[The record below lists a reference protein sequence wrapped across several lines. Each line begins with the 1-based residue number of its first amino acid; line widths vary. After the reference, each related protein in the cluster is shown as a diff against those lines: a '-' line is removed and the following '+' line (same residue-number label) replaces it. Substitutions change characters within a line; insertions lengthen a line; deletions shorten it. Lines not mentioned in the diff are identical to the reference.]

1 MLEHIPTHLIG
12 GPLGAGKTS
21 LIRHLL
27 DQKPAD
33 ERWAVLINEFGQIGL
48 DAALLTTEADGISLA
63 EIPGGCLCCVN
74 GMPFQVGL
82 ARLLRQAQPDRLL
95 IEPSGLGHPAELL
108 RQLRQ
113 PPWQN
118 VLSVQPT
125 VLVLYAAALSRGEP
139 LPDSQQQA
147 LASLLSE
154 QRQQHQALS
163 DWRKAVRDYADN
175 ALAASTKLIDGS
187 ASFDDLRPSLDR
199 MASDLAQAQKLG
211 SDFRAQAY
219 DDFQQTLVQTRE
231 ANAAT
236 TRLGIILSLVL
247 VVLVSLGAW
256 LVIRSVMVNIRGVIT
271 SLQSIARGDGDLTQ
285 RVNVESNDEIG
296 AMIEL
301 FNSFLDKLQRTIR
314 QIIEAA
320 NPLGQVSKE
329 LYKLTQGSEEN
340 AKSQQHHTD
349 SITRDMLTMT
359 GSIQEVAQRS
369 QQASDEAN
377 SAARQAATAREHVG
391 SLSTGISDL
400 GDSVMGAV
408 KAMEQLEEE
417 TQEVGSVLT
426 VIRSIAEQTNLL
438 ALNAAIEAARAGEQG
453 RGFAVVADE
462 VRNLAQKTAASTAE
476 IQQIIQRLQ
485 NSANTVLN
493 VMTSNGEK
501 SRASIERSIEATQ
514 LLEAIAG
521 TVNQIDEL
529 NAGIAQFTQEQIGL
543 SSSIRQET
551 QVLQQ
556 DAQATANGAEATA
569 RLGEQLVSTGDHLR
583 AATGQFR
590 V

>member
-1 MLEHIPTHLIG
+1 MLKNL
-12 GPLGAGKTS
+12 S
-21 LIRHLL
+21 LTAKLSL
-27 DQKPAD
+27 VPA
-33 ERWAVLINEFGQIGL
+33 V
-48 DAALLTTEADGISLA
+48 AL
-63 EIPGGCLCCVN
+63 
-74 GMPFQVGL
+74 VG
-82 ARLLRQAQPDRLL
+82 
-95 IEPSGLGHPAELL
+95 
-108 RQLRQ
+108 
-113 PPWQN
+113 
-118 VLSVQPT
+118 
-125 VLVLYAAALSRGEP
+125 LVLYVAYTSLQLSATDSRLVLLETRSYPTLEKADAVIFQFSRVPALLNNAVAAGEP
-139 LPDSQQQA
+139 GILDEAREVLQQIDGQQQA
-147 LASLLSE
+147 LVSLLSE
-154 QRQQHQALS
+154 QRQQHQALD

-175 ALAASTKLIDGS
+175 ALAASAKLIDGS

-199 MASDLAQAQKLG
+199 MAGDLAQAQKHG
-211 SDFRAQAY
+211 SEFRAQAY

-236 TRLGIILSLVL
+236 TRLGIILSLAL

-349 SITRDMLTMT
+349 SITRDILTMT
-359 GSIQEVAQRS
+359 VSIQEVAQRS

-493 VMTSNGEK
+493 VMTGNSEK

-514 LLEAIAG
+514 LLEAIAR

-583 AATGQFR
+583 AATSQFR

>member
-1 MLEHIPTHLIG
+1 MLKNL
-12 GPLGAGKTS
+12 S
-21 LIRHLL
+21 LTAKLSL
-27 DQKPAD
+27 VPA
-33 ERWAVLINEFGQIGL
+33 V
-48 DAALLTTEADGISLA
+48 AL
-63 EIPGGCLCCVN
+63 
-74 GMPFQVGL
+74 VG
-82 ARLLRQAQPDRLL
+82 
-95 IEPSGLGHPAELL
+95 
-108 RQLRQ
+108 
-113 PPWQN
+113 
-118 VLSVQPT
+118 
-125 VLVLYAAALSRGEP
+125 LVLYVVYTSLQLSATDSRLVLLETRSYPTLEKADAVIFQFSRVPALLNNAVAAGEP
-139 LPDSQQQA
+139 GILDEAREVLQQIDSHQQA

-199 MASDLAQAQKLG
+199 MASDLAHAQKLG

-349 SITRDMLTMT
+349 SITRDILTMT

-400 GDSVMGAV
+400 GDSVLGAV

-514 LLEAIAG
+514 LLEAIAR

-543 SSSIRQET
+543 SSSIQQET

>member
-1 MLEHIPTHLIG
+1 ML
-12 GPLGAGKTS
+12 KNFS
-21 LIRHLL
+21 LTAKLSL
-27 DQKPAD
+27 VPAV
-33 ERWAVLINEFGQIGL
+33 ALFG
-48 DAALLTTEADGISLA
+48 
-63 EIPGGCLCCVN
+63 
-74 GMPFQVGL
+74 
-82 ARLLRQAQPDRLL
+82 
-95 IEPSGLGHPAELL
+95 
-108 RQLRQ
+108 
-113 PPWQN
+113 
-118 VLSVQPT
+118 
-125 VLVLYAAALSRGEP
+125 LVLYVLYTSLQLSATDSRLALLETRSYPTLEKTDAVIFQFSRVPALLNNAVAAGEP
-139 LPDSQQQA
+139 GVLDEARQALQQIDGQQQSLATLLADQRTQQQA
-147 LASLLSE
+147 LE
-154 QRQQHQALS
+154 E
-163 DWRKAVRDYADN
+163 WRKAVRDYADN
-175 ALAASTKLIDGS
+175 ALAASSKLIDGS

-199 MASDLAQAQKLG
+199 MASELAQAQQLG
-211 SDFRAQAY
+211 STFRAQAY
-219 DDFQQTLVQTRE
+219 ADFQQTLAQTRE

-236 TRLGIILSLVL
+236 TRLGIFLSLVL
-247 VVLVSLGAW
+247 VVLVGLGAW
-256 LVIRSVMVNIRGVIT
+256 LVIRSVMANVRGVIA
-271 SLQSIARGDGDLTQ
+271 SLQSIARGDGDLSQ

-301 FNSFLDKLQRTIR
+301 FNGFLDKLQGTIR

-329 LYKLTQGSEEN
+329 LYQLTQGAEEN

-349 SITRDMLTMT
+349 SITRDILTMT

-369 QQASDEAN
+369 RQASDQAN
-377 SAARQAATAREHVG
+377 AAARQTASAREHVS

-501 SRASIERSIEATQ
+501 SRASIQRSVEATE
-514 LLEAIAG
+514 LLQTIAR

-543 SSSIRQET
+543 SSSIQQET

-569 RLGEQLVSTGDHLR
+569 RLGEQLVTTGDHLR
-583 AATGQFR
+583 AATNQFR

>member
-1 MLEHIPTHLIG
+1 MLKNL
-12 GPLGAGKTS
+12 S
-21 LIRHLL
+21 LTAKLSL
-27 DQKPAD
+27 VPA
-33 ERWAVLINEFGQIGL
+33 V
-48 DAALLTTEADGISLA
+48 AL
-63 EIPGGCLCCVN
+63 
-74 GMPFQVGL
+74 VG
-82 ARLLRQAQPDRLL
+82 
-95 IEPSGLGHPAELL
+95 
-108 RQLRQ
+108 
-113 PPWQN
+113 
-118 VLSVQPT
+118 
-125 VLVLYAAALSRGEP
+125 LVLYVVYTSLQLSATDSRLVLLETRSYPTLEKADAVIFQFSRVPALLNNAVAAGEP
-139 LPDSQQQA
+139 GILDEAREVLQQIDSQQQA

-301 FNSFLDKLQRTIR
+301 FNSFLDKLQLTIR

-349 SITRDMLTMT
+349 SITRDILTMT

-529 NAGIAQFTQEQIGL
+529 NAGIARFTQEQIGL
-543 SSSIRQET
+543 SSSIQQET

-556 DAQATANGAEATA
+556 DAQATANGTEATA

>member
-1 MLEHIPTHLIG
+1 MFKNFSLTTKLMLVPAVALFGLILYVG
-12 GPLGAGKTS
+12 YTS
-21 LIRHLL
+21 LQLSATDSRLVTL
-27 DQKPAD
+27 EKQSYPTLEKAD
-33 ERWAVLINEFGQIGL
+33 AVIFQF
-48 DAALLTTEADGISLA
+48 SR
-63 EIPGGCLCCVN
+63 IPGLLNNAVAAGEA
-74 GMPFQVGL
+74 GL
-82 ARLLRQAQPDRLL
+82 LGEAR
-95 IEPSGLGHPAELL
+95 E
-108 RQLRQ
+108 
-113 PPWQN
+113 
-118 VLSVQPT
+118 VLADIDT
-125 VLVLYAAALSRGEP
+125 
-139 LPDSQQQA
+139 QQQA
-147 LASLLSE
+147 LAALLAGE
-154 QRQQHQALS
+154 PQRRQAL
-163 DWRKAVRDYADN
+163 DNWRSAVKAYADN
-175 ALAASTKLIDGS
+175 ALDASAKLIDGS
-187 ASFDDLRPSLDR
+187 ASFNDLRPSLDR
-199 MASDLAQAQKLG
+199 MASDLAQAQKLASEFRTG
-211 SDFRAQAY
+211 AYEDFR
-219 DDFQQTLVQTRE
+219 QTLAQTRE

-247 VVLVSLGAW
+247 VVVVSLGAW
-256 LVIRSVMVNIRGVIT
+256 LVIRSVMANVRGVIA
-271 SLQSIARGDGDLTQ
+271 SLKSIARGDGDLTQ
-285 RVNVESNDEIG
+285 RVNVSSNDEIG

-301 FNSFLDKLQRTIR
+301 FNGFLDKLQRTIR

-320 NPLGQVSKE
+320 SPLGQVSKE
-329 LYKLTQGSEEN
+329 LYNLTQGSEEN

-349 SITRDMLTMT
+349 SITRDILTMT

-377 SAARQAATAREHVG
+377 SAARQAAAAREHVG
-391 SLSTGISDL
+391 SLSSGISDL
-400 GDSVMGAV
+400 GNSVMSAV
-408 KAMEQLEEE
+408 QAMEQLEEE

-485 NSANTVLN
+485 TSANTVLN

-501 SRASIERSIEATQ
+501 SRASIERSVEATQ
-514 LLEAIAG
+514 LLETIAQ

-543 SSSIRQET
+543 SSSIQQET

-583 AATGQFR
+583 AATAQFR

>member
-1 MLEHIPTHLIG
+1 MLKNL
-12 GPLGAGKTS
+12 S
-21 LIRHLL
+21 LTAKLSL
-27 DQKPAD
+27 VPA
-33 ERWAVLINEFGQIGL
+33 V
-48 DAALLTTEADGISLA
+48 AL
-63 EIPGGCLCCVN
+63 
-74 GMPFQVGL
+74 VG
-82 ARLLRQAQPDRLL
+82 
-95 IEPSGLGHPAELL
+95 
-108 RQLRQ
+108 
-113 PPWQN
+113 
-118 VLSVQPT
+118 
-125 VLVLYAAALSRGEP
+125 LVLYVVYTSLQLSATDSRLVLLETRSYPTLEKADAVIFQFSRVPALLNNAVAAGEP
-139 LPDSQQQA
+139 GILDEAREVLQQIDSQQQA

-211 SDFRAQAY
+211 SEFRAQAY

-349 SITRDMLTMT
+349 SITRDILTMT

>member
-1 MLEHIPTHLIG
+1 ML
-12 GPLGAGKTS
+12 KNFS
-21 LIRHLL
+21 LTAKLSL
-27 DQKPAD
+27 VPAV
-33 ERWAVLINEFGQIGL
+33 ALFG
-48 DAALLTTEADGISLA
+48 
-63 EIPGGCLCCVN
+63 
-74 GMPFQVGL
+74 
-82 ARLLRQAQPDRLL
+82 
-95 IEPSGLGHPAELL
+95 
-108 RQLRQ
+108 
-113 PPWQN
+113 
-118 VLSVQPT
+118 
-125 VLVLYAAALSRGEP
+125 LVLYVLYTSLQLSTTDSRLALLETRSYPTLEKTDAVIFQFSRVPALLNNAVAAGEP
-139 LPDSQQQA
+139 GVLDEARQVLQQIDTQQQSLATLLADQRAQQQA
-147 LASLLSE
+147 LE
-154 QRQQHQALS
+154 E
-163 DWRKAVRDYADN
+163 WRTAVRGYADN
-175 ALAASTKLIDGS
+175 ALAASGKLIDGS

-199 MASDLAQAQKLG
+199 MASELAQAQQLG
-211 SDFRAQAY
+211 STFRAQAY
-219 DDFQQTLVQTRE
+219 GDFQQTLAQTRE
-231 ANAAT
+231 TNAAT
-236 TRLGIILSLVL
+236 TRLGIVISLVL
-247 VVLVSLGAW
+247 VVLVGLGAW
-256 LVIRSVMVNIRGVIT
+256 LVIRSVMANVRGVIA
-271 SLQSIARGDGDLTQ
+271 SLQSIARGDGDLSQ

-301 FNSFLDKLQRTIR
+301 FNGFLDKLQGTIR

-329 LYKLTQGSEEN
+329 LYQLTQGAEEN

-349 SITRDMLTMT
+349 SITRDILTMT

-369 QQASDEAN
+369 RQASDQAN
-377 SAARQAATAREHVG
+377 AAARQTASAREHVS

-501 SRASIERSIEATQ
+501 SRASIQRSVEATE
-514 LLEAIAG
+514 LLQTIAR

-543 SSSIRQET
+543 SSSIQQET

-569 RLGEQLVSTGDHLR
+569 RLGEQLVTTGDHLR
-583 AATGQFR
+583 AATNQFR

>member
-1 MLEHIPTHLIG
+1 MLKNL
-12 GPLGAGKTS
+12 S
-21 LIRHLL
+21 LTAKLSL
-27 DQKPAD
+27 VPA
-33 ERWAVLINEFGQIGL
+33 V
-48 DAALLTTEADGISLA
+48 AL
-63 EIPGGCLCCVN
+63 
-74 GMPFQVGL
+74 VG
-82 ARLLRQAQPDRLL
+82 
-95 IEPSGLGHPAELL
+95 
-108 RQLRQ
+108 
-113 PPWQN
+113 
-118 VLSVQPT
+118 
-125 VLVLYAAALSRGEP
+125 LVLYVVYTSLQLSATDSRLVLLETRSYPTLEKADAVIFQFSRVPALLNNSVAAGEP
-139 LPDSQQQA
+139 GILDEAREVLQQIDSQQQA

-349 SITRDMLTMT
+349 SITRDILTMT

-369 QQASDEAN
+369 RQASDEAN

>member
-1 MLEHIPTHLIG
+1 MLKNL
-12 GPLGAGKTS
+12 S
-21 LIRHLL
+21 LTAKLSL
-27 DQKPAD
+27 VPA
-33 ERWAVLINEFGQIGL
+33 V
-48 DAALLTTEADGISLA
+48 ALLG
-63 EIPGGCLCCVN
+63 
-74 GMPFQVGL
+74 
-82 ARLLRQAQPDRLL
+82 
-95 IEPSGLGHPAELL
+95 
-108 RQLRQ
+108 
-113 PPWQN
+113 
-118 VLSVQPT
+118 
-125 VLVLYAAALSRGEP
+125 LVLYVVYTSLQLSATDSRLVLLETRSYPTLEKADAVIFQFSRVPALLNNAVAAGEP
-139 LPDSQQQA
+139 GVLDEARDVLQQIDSQQQA
-147 LASLLSE
+147 LASLVSE

-175 ALAASTKLIDGS
+175 ALAASSKLIDGS

-219 DDFQQTLVQTRE
+219 ADFQQTLVQTRE
-231 ANAAT
+231 ANANT
-236 TRLGIILSLVL
+236 TRLGIILSLGL
-247 VVLVSLGAW
+247 VFLVSLGAW
-256 LVIRSVMVNIRGVIT
+256 LVIRSVMVNIRGVIA

-320 NPLGQVSKE
+320 APLGQVSKD
-329 LYKLTQGSEEN
+329 LYQLTQGSEEN

-349 SITRDMLTMT
+349 SISRDILTMT

-391 SLSTGISDL
+391 SLSTGINDL

-529 NAGIAQFTQEQIGL
+529 NAGIAQFTHEQIGL

-569 RLGEQLVSTGDHLR
+569 RLGEQLVRTGDHLR
-583 AATGQFR
+583 AATSQFR

>member
-1 MLEHIPTHLIG
+1 MLKNL
-12 GPLGAGKTS
+12 S
-21 LIRHLL
+21 LTAKLSL
-27 DQKPAD
+27 VPA
-33 ERWAVLINEFGQIGL
+33 V
-48 DAALLTTEADGISLA
+48 ALLG
-63 EIPGGCLCCVN
+63 
-74 GMPFQVGL
+74 
-82 ARLLRQAQPDRLL
+82 
-95 IEPSGLGHPAELL
+95 
-108 RQLRQ
+108 
-113 PPWQN
+113 
-118 VLSVQPT
+118 
-125 VLVLYAAALSRGEP
+125 LVLYVVYTSLQLSATDSRLVLLETRSYPTLEKADAVIFQFSRVPALLNNAVAAGEP
-139 LPDSQQQA
+139 GILDEARDVLQQIDSQQQA

-175 ALAASTKLIDGS
+175 ALAASSKLIDGS

-199 MASDLAQAQKLG
+199 MASDLTQAQKLA

-219 DDFQQTLVQTRE
+219 ADFQQTLVQTRE

-256 LVIRSVMVNIRGVIT
+256 LVIRSVMVNIRGVIA

-320 NPLGQVSKE
+320 APLGQVSKD
-329 LYKLTQGSEEN
+329 LYQLTQGSEEN

-349 SITRDMLTMT
+349 SISRDILTMT

-391 SLSTGISDL
+391 SLSTGINDL

-514 LLEAIAG
+514 LLEAIAR

>member
-1 MLEHIPTHLIG
+1 ML
-12 GPLGAGKTS
+12 KNFS
-21 LIRHLL
+21 LTAKLSL
-27 DQKPAD
+27 VPAV
-33 ERWAVLINEFGQIGL
+33 ALFG
-48 DAALLTTEADGISLA
+48 
-63 EIPGGCLCCVN
+63 
-74 GMPFQVGL
+74 
-82 ARLLRQAQPDRLL
+82 
-95 IEPSGLGHPAELL
+95 
-108 RQLRQ
+108 
-113 PPWQN
+113 
-118 VLSVQPT
+118 
-125 VLVLYAAALSRGEP
+125 LVLYVLYTSLQLSATDSRLERLETRSYPTLEKTDAVIFQFSRVPALLNNAVAAGEP
-139 LPDSQQQA
+139 GVLDEARQVLQQIDTQQQSLATLLADQRAQQQA
-147 LASLLSE
+147 LE
-154 QRQQHQALS
+154 E
-163 DWRKAVRDYADN
+163 WRTAVRGYADN
-175 ALAASTKLIDGS
+175 ALAASGKLIDGS

-199 MASDLAQAQKLG
+199 MASELAQAQQLG
-211 SDFRAQAY
+211 STFRAQAY
-219 DDFQQTLVQTRE
+219 GDFQQTLAQTRE
-231 ANAAT
+231 TNAAT
-236 TRLGIILSLVL
+236 TRLGIVISLVL
-247 VVLVSLGAW
+247 VVLVGLGAW
-256 LVIRSVMVNIRGVIT
+256 LVIRSVMANVRGVIA
-271 SLQSIARGDGDLTQ
+271 SLQSIARGDGDLSQ

-301 FNSFLDKLQRTIR
+301 FNGFLDKLQGTIR

-329 LYKLTQGSEEN
+329 LYQLTQGAEEN

-349 SITRDMLTMT
+349 SITRDILTMT

-369 QQASDEAN
+369 RQASDQAN
-377 SAARQAATAREHVG
+377 AAARQTASAREHVS

-501 SRASIERSIEATQ
+501 SRASIQRSVEATE
-514 LLEAIAG
+514 LLQTIAR

-543 SSSIRQET
+543 SSSIQQET

-569 RLGEQLVSTGDHLR
+569 RLGEQLVTTGDHLR
-583 AATGQFR
+583 AATNQFR

>member
-1 MLEHIPTHLIG
+1 ML
-12 GPLGAGKTS
+12 KNFS
-21 LIRHLL
+21 LTAKLSL
-27 DQKPAD
+27 VPAV
-33 ERWAVLINEFGQIGL
+33 ALFG
-48 DAALLTTEADGISLA
+48 
-63 EIPGGCLCCVN
+63 
-74 GMPFQVGL
+74 
-82 ARLLRQAQPDRLL
+82 
-95 IEPSGLGHPAELL
+95 
-108 RQLRQ
+108 
-113 PPWQN
+113 
-118 VLSVQPT
+118 
-125 VLVLYAAALSRGEP
+125 LVLYVLYTSLQLSATDSRLALLETRSYPTLEKTDAVIFQFSRVPALLNNAVAAGEP
-139 LPDSQQQA
+139 GVLDEARQVLQQIDSQQQS
-147 LASLLSE
+147 LATLLAD
-154 QRQQHQALS
+154 QRTQQQALEE
-163 DWRKAVRDYADN
+163 WRKAVRGYADN
-175 ALAASTKLIDGS
+175 ALAASSKLIDGS

-199 MASDLAQAQKLG
+199 MASELAQAQQLG
-211 SDFRAQAY
+211 STFRAQAY
-219 DDFQQTLVQTRE
+219 ADFQQTLAQTRE

-236 TRLGIILSLVL
+236 TRLGIFLSLVL
-247 VVLVSLGAW
+247 VVLVGLGAW
-256 LVIRSVMVNIRGVIT
+256 LVIRSVMANVRGVIA
-271 SLQSIARGDGDLTQ
+271 SLQSIARGDGDLSQ

-301 FNSFLDKLQRTIR
+301 FNGFLDKLQGTIR

-329 LYKLTQGSEEN
+329 LYQLTQGAEEN

-349 SITRDMLTMT
+349 SITRDILTMT

-369 QQASDEAN
+369 RQASDQAN
-377 SAARQAATAREHVG
+377 AAARQTASAREHVS

-501 SRASIERSIEATQ
+501 SRASIQRSVEATE
-514 LLEAIAG
+514 LLQTIAR

-543 SSSIRQET
+543 SRSIQQET

-569 RLGEQLVSTGDHLR
+569 RLGEQLVTTGDHLR
-583 AATGQFR
+583 AATNQFR

>member
-1 MLEHIPTHLIG
+1 MLKNL
-12 GPLGAGKTS
+12 S
-21 LIRHLL
+21 LTAKLSL
-27 DQKPAD
+27 VPA
-33 ERWAVLINEFGQIGL
+33 V
-48 DAALLTTEADGISLA
+48 AL
-63 EIPGGCLCCVN
+63 
-74 GMPFQVGL
+74 VG
-82 ARLLRQAQPDRLL
+82 
-95 IEPSGLGHPAELL
+95 
-108 RQLRQ
+108 
-113 PPWQN
+113 
-118 VLSVQPT
+118 
-125 VLVLYAAALSRGEP
+125 LVLYVVYTSLQLSATDSRLVLLETRSYPTLEKADAVIFQFSRVPALLNNAVAAGEP
-139 LPDSQQQA
+139 GILDEAREVLQQIDSQQQA

-154 QRQQHQALS
+154 QRQQLQALS

-236 TRLGIILSLVL
+236 TRLGIILSLAL

-349 SITRDMLTMT
+349 SITRDILTMT

-400 GDSVMGAV
+400 GDSVLGAV

>member
-1 MLEHIPTHLIG
+1 MLKNL
-12 GPLGAGKTS
+12 S
-21 LIRHLL
+21 LTAKLSL
-27 DQKPAD
+27 VPA
-33 ERWAVLINEFGQIGL
+33 V
-48 DAALLTTEADGISLA
+48 ALLG
-63 EIPGGCLCCVN
+63 
-74 GMPFQVGL
+74 
-82 ARLLRQAQPDRLL
+82 
-95 IEPSGLGHPAELL
+95 
-108 RQLRQ
+108 
-113 PPWQN
+113 
-118 VLSVQPT
+118 
-125 VLVLYAAALSRGEP
+125 LVLYVVYTSLQLSATDSRLVLLETRSYPTLEKADAVIFQFSRVPALLNNAVAAGEP
-139 LPDSQQQA
+139 GILDEARDVLQQIDSQQQA

-175 ALAASTKLIDGS
+175 ALAASSKLIDGS

-199 MASDLAQAQKLG
+199 MASDLAQAQKLA

-219 DDFQQTLVQTRE
+219 ADFQQTLVQTRE

-256 LVIRSVMVNIRGVIT
+256 LVIRSVMVNIRGVIA

-320 NPLGQVSKE
+320 APLGQVSKD
-329 LYKLTQGSEEN
+329 LYQLTQGSEEN

-349 SITRDMLTMT
+349 SISRDILTMT

-391 SLSTGISDL
+391 SLSTGINDL

-529 NAGIAQFTQEQIGL
+529 NAGIARFTQEQIGL

>member
-1 MLEHIPTHLIG
+1 MF
-12 GPLGAGKTS
+12 KNFS
-21 LIRHLL
+21 
-27 DQKPAD
+27 
-33 ERWAVLINEFGQIGL
+33 
-48 DAALLTTEADGISLA
+48 LTTK
-63 EIPGGCLCCVN
+63 
-74 GMPFQVGL
+74 
-82 ARLLRQAQPDRLL
+82 LLLV
-95 IEPSGLGHPAELL
+95 PAVALFG
-108 RQLRQ
+108 
-113 PPWQN
+113 
-118 VLSVQPT
+118 
-125 VLVLYAAALSRGEP
+125 LVLYVGYTSLQLSATDSRLVTLEKQSYPTLEKADAVIFQFSRIPGLLNNAVAAGEAG
-139 LPDSQQQA
+139 LLGEAREVLADIDTQQQA
-147 LASLLSE
+147 LAALLAGE
-154 QRQQHQALS
+154 PQRRQAL
-163 DWRKAVRDYADN
+163 DNWRTAVKAYADN
-175 ALAASTKLIDGS
+175 ALGASAKLIDGS

-199 MASDLAQAQKLG
+199 MASDLAQAQKLASEFRTG
-211 SDFRAQAY
+211 AYEDFR
-219 DDFQQTLVQTRE
+219 QTLAQTRE
-231 ANAAT
+231 DNAAT

-247 VVLVSLGAW
+247 VVVVSLGAW
-256 LVIRSVMVNIRGVIT
+256 LVIRSVMANVRGVIA

-285 RVNVESNDEIG
+285 RVNVSSNDEIG

-301 FNSFLDKLQRTIR
+301 FNGFLDKLQRTIR

-320 NPLGQVSKE
+320 SPLGQVSKE
-329 LYKLTQGSEEN
+329 LYNLTQGSEEN

-349 SITRDMLTMT
+349 SITRDILTMT

-377 SAARQAATAREHVG
+377 SAARQAAAAREHVG
-391 SLSTGISDL
+391 SLSSGISDL
-400 GDSVMGAV
+400 GNSVMSAV
-408 KAMEQLEEE
+408 QAMEQLEEE

-485 NSANTVLN
+485 TSANTVLN

-501 SRASIERSIEATQ
+501 SRASIERSVEATQ
-514 LLEAIAG
+514 LLETIAQ

-543 SSSIRQET
+543 SSSIQQET

-583 AATGQFR
+583 AATAQFR

>member
-1 MLEHIPTHLIG
+1 MFKNFSLTAKLSLVPAVALLGLILYVGYTSLQLSATDSRLVMLETQSYPTLE
-12 GPLGAGKTS
+12 K
-21 LIRHLL
+21 
-27 DQKPAD
+27 AD
-33 ERWAVLINEFGQIGL
+33 AVIFQF
-48 DAALLTTEADGISLA
+48 SR
-63 EIPGGCLCCVN
+63 IPG
-74 GMPFQVGL
+74 
-82 ARLLRQAQPDRLL
+82 LLNNAVAAG
-95 IEPSGLGHPAELL
+95 EPSMLDEARDVLGKIDTE
-108 RQLRQ
+108 
-113 PPWQN
+113 
-118 VLSVQPT
+118 
-125 VLVLYAAALSRGEP
+125 
-139 LPDSQQQA
+139 QQA
-147 LASLLSE
+147 LGALLSSQP
-154 QRQQHQALS
+154 QRRQTLDSWRSAVKTYAENALS
-163 DWRKAVRDYADN
+163 
-175 ALAASTKLIDGS
+175 ASTKLIDGS
-187 ASFDDLRPSLDR
+187 ASFDDLRPNLDR
-199 MASDLAQAQKLG
+199 MASDLSQAQKLAA
-211 SDFRAQAY
+211 DFRTGAY
-219 DDFQQTLVQTRE
+219 QDFQQTLAEARE
-231 ANAAT
+231 ANERT
-236 TRLGIILSLVL
+236 TRLGIVLSLVL
-247 VVLVSLGAW
+247 IVVVSAGAW
-256 LVIRSVMVNIRGVIT
+256 LVIRSVMANVRGVIA
-271 SLQSIARGDGDLTQ
+271 SLQAIARGDGDLTR

-301 FNSFLDKLQRTIR
+301 FNGFLDKLQRTIR

-320 NPLGQVSKE
+320 SPLGQVSKE

-349 SITRDMLTMT
+349 SITRDILTMT

-377 SAARQAATAREHVG
+377 SAARQAATARDHIG
-391 SLSTGISDL
+391 SLASGISDL
-400 GDSVMGAV
+400 GTSVMSAV
-408 KAMEQLEEE
+408 QAMEQLEEE

-485 NSANTVLN
+485 SSANTVLN

-501 SRASIERSIEATQ
+501 SRSSIERSVEATQ
-514 LLEAIAG
+514 LLETIAL

-543 SSSIRQET
+543 SSSIQQET

-583 AATGQFR
+583 AATAQFR

>member
-1 MLEHIPTHLIG
+1 ML
-12 GPLGAGKTS
+12 KNFS
-21 LIRHLL
+21 LTAKLSL
-27 DQKPAD
+27 VPAV
-33 ERWAVLINEFGQIGL
+33 ALFG
-48 DAALLTTEADGISLA
+48 
-63 EIPGGCLCCVN
+63 
-74 GMPFQVGL
+74 
-82 ARLLRQAQPDRLL
+82 
-95 IEPSGLGHPAELL
+95 
-108 RQLRQ
+108 
-113 PPWQN
+113 
-118 VLSVQPT
+118 
-125 VLVLYAAALSRGEP
+125 LVLYVLYTSLQLSATDSRLALLETRSYPTLEKTDAVIFQFSRVPALLNNAVAAGEP
-139 LPDSQQQA
+139 GVLDEARQVLQQIDSQQQS
-147 LASLLSE
+147 LATLLGD
-154 QRQQHQALS
+154 QRTQQQAL
-163 DWRKAVRDYADN
+163 DEWRKAVRDYTDN
-175 ALAASTKLIDGS
+175 ALAASSKLIDGS

-199 MASDLAQAQKLG
+199 MASELAQAQQLG
-211 SDFRAQAY
+211 STFRAQAY
-219 DDFQQTLVQTRE
+219 ADFQQTLAQTRE

-236 TRLGIILSLVL
+236 TRLGIFLSLVL
-247 VVLVSLGAW
+247 VVLVGLGAW
-256 LVIRSVMVNIRGVIT
+256 LVIRSVMANVRGVIA
-271 SLQSIARGDGDLTQ
+271 SLQSIARGDGDLSQ

-301 FNSFLDKLQRTIR
+301 FNGFLDKLQGTIR

-329 LYKLTQGSEEN
+329 LYQLTQGAEEN

-349 SITRDMLTMT
+349 SITRDILTMT

-369 QQASDEAN
+369 RQASDQAN
-377 SAARQAATAREHVG
+377 AAARQTASAREHVS

-501 SRASIERSIEATQ
+501 SRASIQRSVEATE
-514 LLEAIAG
+514 LLQTIAR

-543 SSSIRQET
+543 SSSIQQET

-569 RLGEQLVSTGDHLR
+569 RLGEQLVTTGDHLR
-583 AATGQFR
+583 AATNQFR

>member
-1 MLEHIPTHLIG
+1 ML
-12 GPLGAGKTS
+12 KNFS
-21 LIRHLL
+21 LTAKLSL
-27 DQKPAD
+27 VPAV
-33 ERWAVLINEFGQIGL
+33 ALFG
-48 DAALLTTEADGISLA
+48 
-63 EIPGGCLCCVN
+63 
-74 GMPFQVGL
+74 
-82 ARLLRQAQPDRLL
+82 
-95 IEPSGLGHPAELL
+95 
-108 RQLRQ
+108 
-113 PPWQN
+113 
-118 VLSVQPT
+118 
-125 VLVLYAAALSRGEP
+125 LVLYVLYTSLQLSATDSRLALLETRSYPTLEKTDAVIFQFSRVPALLNNAVAAGEP
-139 LPDSQQQA
+139 GVLDEARQALQQIDSQQQS
-147 LASLLSE
+147 LATLLAD
-154 QRQQHQALS
+154 QRTQQQALEE
-163 DWRKAVRDYADN
+163 WRKAVRGYADN
-175 ALAASTKLIDGS
+175 ALAASSKLIDGS

-199 MASDLAQAQKLG
+199 MASELAQAQQLG
-211 SDFRAQAY
+211 STFRAQAY
-219 DDFQQTLVQTRE
+219 ADFQQTLAQTRE

-236 TRLGIILSLVL
+236 TRLGIFLSLVL
-247 VVLVSLGAW
+247 VVLVGLGAW
-256 LVIRSVMVNIRGVIT
+256 LVIRSVMANVRGVIA
-271 SLQSIARGDGDLTQ
+271 SLQSIARGDGDLSQ

-301 FNSFLDKLQRTIR
+301 FNGFLDKLQGTIR

-329 LYKLTQGSEEN
+329 LYQLTQGAEEN

-349 SITRDMLTMT
+349 SITRDILTMT

-369 QQASDEAN
+369 RQASDQAN
-377 SAARQAATAREHVG
+377 AAARQTASAREHVS

-501 SRASIERSIEATQ
+501 SRASIQRSVEATE
-514 LLEAIAG
+514 LLQTIAR

-543 SSSIRQET
+543 SSSIQQET
-551 QVLQQ
+551 HVLQQ

-569 RLGEQLVSTGDHLR
+569 RLGEQLVTTGDHLR
-583 AATGQFR
+583 AATNQFR

>member
-1 MLEHIPTHLIG
+1 MLKNL
-12 GPLGAGKTS
+12 S
-21 LIRHLL
+21 LTAKLSL
-27 DQKPAD
+27 VPA
-33 ERWAVLINEFGQIGL
+33 V
-48 DAALLTTEADGISLA
+48 ALLG
-63 EIPGGCLCCVN
+63 
-74 GMPFQVGL
+74 
-82 ARLLRQAQPDRLL
+82 
-95 IEPSGLGHPAELL
+95 
-108 RQLRQ
+108 
-113 PPWQN
+113 
-118 VLSVQPT
+118 
-125 VLVLYAAALSRGEP
+125 LVLYVVYTSLQLSATDSRLVLLETRSYPTLEKADAVIFQFSRVPALLNNAVAAGEP
-139 LPDSQQQA
+139 GILDEARDVLQQIDSQQQA

-175 ALAASTKLIDGS
+175 ALAASSKLIDGS

-199 MASDLAQAQKLG
+199 MASDLAQAQKLA

-219 DDFQQTLVQTRE
+219 ADFQQTLVQTRE

-256 LVIRSVMVNIRGVIT
+256 LVIRSVMVNIRGVIA

-320 NPLGQVSKE
+320 APLGQVSKD
-329 LYKLTQGSEEN
+329 LYQLTQGSEEN

-349 SITRDMLTMT
+349 SISRDILTMT

-391 SLSTGISDL
+391 SLSTGINDL

-529 NAGIAQFTQEQIGL
+529 NAGIARFTQEQIGL

-583 AATGQFR
+583 AATSQFR

>member
-1 MLEHIPTHLIG
+1 MFKNLSLTAKLSLVPAVALLGLILYVG
-12 GPLGAGKTS
+12 YTS
-21 LIRHLL
+21 LQLSATDSRLETL
-27 DQKPAD
+27 ESQSYPTLEKAD
-33 ERWAVLINEFGQIGL
+33 AVIFQFSRVP
-48 DAALLTTEADGISLA
+48 ALLNNA
-63 EIPGGCLCCVN
+63 V
-74 GMPFQVGL
+74 
-82 ARLLRQAQPDRLL
+82 
-95 IEPSGLGHPAELL
+95 
-108 RQLRQ
+108 
-113 PPWQN
+113 
-118 VLSVQPT
+118 
-125 VLVLYAAALSRGEP
+125 AAGEP
-139 LPDSQQQA
+139 GILDEAREVLQQIDSQQQA

-199 MASDLAQAQKLG
+199 MASDLAHAQKLG

-349 SITRDMLTMT
+349 SITRDILTMT

>member
-1 MLEHIPTHLIG
+1 MLKNL
-12 GPLGAGKTS
+12 S
-21 LIRHLL
+21 LTAKLSL
-27 DQKPAD
+27 VPA
-33 ERWAVLINEFGQIGL
+33 V
-48 DAALLTTEADGISLA
+48 ALLG
-63 EIPGGCLCCVN
+63 
-74 GMPFQVGL
+74 
-82 ARLLRQAQPDRLL
+82 
-95 IEPSGLGHPAELL
+95 
-108 RQLRQ
+108 
-113 PPWQN
+113 
-118 VLSVQPT
+118 
-125 VLVLYAAALSRGEP
+125 LVLYVVYTSLQLSATDSRLVLLETRSYPTLEKADAVIFQFSRVPALLNNAVAAGEP
-139 LPDSQQQA
+139 GILDEARDVLQQIDSQQQA

-154 QRQQHQALS
+154 QRLQHQALS

-175 ALAASTKLIDGS
+175 ALAASSKLIDGS
-187 ASFDDLRPSLDR
+187 ASFDDLRPGLDR
-199 MASDLAQAQKLG
+199 MASDLAQAQKLA

-219 DDFQQTLVQTRE
+219 ADFQQTLVQTRE

-256 LVIRSVMVNIRGVIT
+256 LVIRSVMVNIRGVIA

-320 NPLGQVSKE
+320 APLGQVSKD
-329 LYKLTQGSEEN
+329 LYQLTQGSEEN

-349 SITRDMLTMT
+349 SISRDILTMT
-359 GSIQEVAQRS
+359 SSIQEVAQRS

-391 SLSTGISDL
+391 SLSTGINDL

-583 AATGQFR
+583 AATSQFR

>member
-1 MLEHIPTHLIG
+1 MFKNFSLTAKLSLVPAVALLGLILYVGYTSLQLSATDSRLVMLETQSYPTLE
-12 GPLGAGKTS
+12 K
-21 LIRHLL
+21 
-27 DQKPAD
+27 AD
-33 ERWAVLINEFGQIGL
+33 AVIFQF
-48 DAALLTTEADGISLA
+48 SR
-63 EIPGGCLCCVN
+63 IPG
-74 GMPFQVGL
+74 
-82 ARLLRQAQPDRLL
+82 LLNNAVAAG
-95 IEPSGLGHPAELL
+95 EPSMLDEARDVLGKIDTE
-108 RQLRQ
+108 
-113 PPWQN
+113 
-118 VLSVQPT
+118 
-125 VLVLYAAALSRGEP
+125 
-139 LPDSQQQA
+139 QQA
-147 LASLLSE
+147 LGALLSSQP
-154 QRQQHQALS
+154 QRRQTLDSWRSAVKTYAENALS
-163 DWRKAVRDYADN
+163 
-175 ALAASTKLIDGS
+175 ASTKLIDGS
-187 ASFDDLRPSLDR
+187 ASFDDLRPNLDR
-199 MASDLAQAQKLG
+199 MASDLSQAQKLAA
-211 SDFRAQAY
+211 DFRTGAY
-219 DDFQQTLVQTRE
+219 QDFQQTLAEARE
-231 ANAAT
+231 ANERT
-236 TRLGIILSLVL
+236 TRLGIVLSLVL
-247 VVLVSLGAW
+247 IVVVSAGAW
-256 LVIRSVMVNIRGVIT
+256 LVIRSVMANVRGVIA
-271 SLQSIARGDGDLTQ
+271 SLQAIARGDGDLTR
-285 RVNVESNDEIG
+285 RVNVESHDEIG

-301 FNSFLDKLQRTIR
+301 FNGFLDKLQRTIR

-320 NPLGQVSKE
+320 SPLGQVSKE

-349 SITRDMLTMT
+349 SITRDILTMT

-377 SAARQAATAREHVG
+377 SAARQAATARDHIG
-391 SLSTGISDL
+391 SLASGISDL
-400 GDSVMGAV
+400 GTSVMSAV
-408 KAMEQLEEE
+408 QAMEQLEEE

-485 NSANTVLN
+485 SSANTVLN

-501 SRASIERSIEATQ
+501 SRSSIERSVEATQ
-514 LLEAIAG
+514 LLETIAL

-543 SSSIRQET
+543 SSSIQQET

-569 RLGEQLVSTGDHLR
+569 RQGEQLVSTGDHLR
-583 AATGQFR
+583 AATAQFR